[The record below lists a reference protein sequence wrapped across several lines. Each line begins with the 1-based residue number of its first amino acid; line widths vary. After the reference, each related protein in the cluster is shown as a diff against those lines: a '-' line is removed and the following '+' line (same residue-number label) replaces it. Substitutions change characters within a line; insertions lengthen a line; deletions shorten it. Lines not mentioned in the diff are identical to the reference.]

1 MNLNPIINNFQ
12 RSIRKVQ
19 ICCIL
24 ILSCTAC
31 SLNIPYENQYSD
43 PDAITTVTAAREL
56 LASAYDAIP
65 KPEFSLSVLSDDFQ
79 PTFLINLNADLNNLY
94 KWHPKPMED
103 LSNSLWEKYYSAI
116 GIANTVLERIHYV
129 SPISDSDKQELQCI
143 VSEAKTLKAYCYF
156 NLLRLF
162 APTYPEGPEK
172 TESS

>member
-1 MNLNPIINNFQ
+1 MQPV
-12 RSIRKVQ
+12 RSISPTRISIQ
-19 ICCIL
+19 IR
-24 ILSCTAC
+24 
-31 SLNIPYENQYSD
+31 
-43 PDAITTVTAAREL
+43 DAITTVTAAREL

-116 GIANTVLERIHYV
+116 AIANTVLERIHYV

-156 NLLRLF
+156 NLLRLLPHLSGRSRKDGIILKSGSNLLF
-162 APTYPEGPEK
+162 
-172 TESS
+172 